1 MAKKKLTAD
10 GLKNALWETLNEVKD
25 GDADP
30 REAHAVASTS
40 REIMSVVKTQLS
52 INRVTGKRVN
62 KKLAD
67 FADGK

>member
-30 REAHAVASTS
+30 REAHAVASTY
-40 REIMSVVKTQLS
+40 REIK
-52 INRVTGKRVN
+52 
-62 KKLAD
+62 
-67 FADGK
+67 